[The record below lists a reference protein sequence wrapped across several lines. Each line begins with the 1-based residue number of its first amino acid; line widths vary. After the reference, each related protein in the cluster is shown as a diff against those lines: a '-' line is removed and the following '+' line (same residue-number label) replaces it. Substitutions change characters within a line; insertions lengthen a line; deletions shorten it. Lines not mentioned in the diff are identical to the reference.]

1 MPSLGLSAQNG
12 LVYLPVSVLLLLVS
26 IITIVLA
33 ESEPAN
39 VWQMDRITFS
49 KLELANAS
57 RGDNVDLILVLL
69 FSFQISSG
77 WMLMGSVSASQALE

>member
-12 LVYLPVSVLLLLVS
+12 LVYLPVRVLLLLVS
-26 IITIVLA
+26 LITIVLA

-39 VWQMDRITFS
+39 VWQMGRITFS

-77 WMLMGSVSASQALE
+77 WMLMGSVSASQALA